1 MEDNYTLAKWLAGE
15 LSESEL
21 KAFEESSEFAIY
33 QKIAHYSSQLEAP
46 AFDENK
52 LYDKIVSTKKEPVRV
67 IAFHQTMWFK
77 IAAIFVL
84 FAGLSVFYKSSIAI
98 SEYAENGEHTN
109 FSLPDNS
116 QVILNAGS
124 EINYNKWNWKK
135 QRHLELTGEAYF
147 RVAKGKTFEVQTN
160 LGTVTVL
167 GTQFNVKARGNR
179 FDVTCYEGRVKVN
192 YQQQQVF
199 ITKGNSVSFE
209 NGVLLRIP
217 NTSAT
222 KPEWTVGELTFVDAN
237 LDSILDEMQRQY
249 DCTIQHQN
257 ITSTQLFT
265 GTLPGDDLE
274 KGLQILSS
282 MYHVKYKRA
291 SNHEITLELL
301 NVEE

>member
-15 LSESEL
+15 LSEAEL
-21 KAFEESSEFAIY
+21 QAFERTSEFPIY
-33 QKIAHYSSQLEAP
+33 QKIANYSSQLEAP
-46 AFDENK
+46 AFDESK
-52 LYDKIVSTKKEPVRV
+52 LYDKIVSTKKESVKV

-98 SEYAENGEHTN
+98 SEYAENGEQTN
-109 FSLPDNS
+109 FLLPDNS
-116 QVILNAGS
+116 QVVLNAGS
-124 EINYNKWNWKK
+124 EIDYNKWNWNKN
-135 QRHLELTGEAYF
+135 RHLELAGEAYF
-147 RVAKGKTFEVQTN
+147 RVAKGKKFEVQTD

-192 YQQQQVF
+192 YQQQQVI
-199 ITKGNSVSFE
+199 ITRGNRVSFE
-209 NGVLLRIP
+209 NGVLLKIP
-217 NTSAT
+217 NTNAT
-222 KPEWTVGELTFVDAN
+222 KPEWTAGELTFVDAN
-237 LDSILDEMQRQY
+237 LASILDEMQRQY

-257 ITSTQLFT
+257 IVSTQLFT
-265 GTLPGDDLE
+265 GTLPADDLE

-282 MYHVKYKRA
+282 MYHVKYTRS
-291 SNHEITLELL
+291 SNNEITLELL

>member
-21 KAFEESSEFAIY
+21 QAFEGSSEFDIY
-33 QKIAHYSSQLEAP
+33 QKIANYSSQLEAP

-52 LYDKIVSTKKEPVRV
+52 LYDKIVSTKKESAKV

-84 FAGLSVFYKSSIAI
+84 FAGLSVFYKSSVAI
-98 SEYAENGEHTN
+98 SEYAENGEQTS

-116 QVILNAGS
+116 QVVLNAGS
-124 EINYNKWNWKK
+124 EIDYNKWNWDNSRQLK
-135 QRHLELTGEAYF
+135 LDGEAYF
-147 RVAKGKTFEVQTN
+147 RVAKGKKFEVQTD

-167 GTQFNVKARGNR
+167 GTQFNVKARGTR

-192 YQQQQVF
+192 YQQQQVV
-199 ITKGNSVSFE
+199 ITKGNRVSFE
-209 NGVLLRIP
+209 NGILLNIP
-217 NTSAT
+217 NTNAT
-222 KPEWTVGELTFVDAN
+222 KPEWTSGELTFVDAN
-237 LDSILDEMQRQY
+237 LASILDEMERQY
-249 DCTIQHQN
+249 DCTIQDQG
-257 ITSTQLFT
+257 IVSPQLFT
-265 GTLPGDDLE
+265 GTLPADDLE

-282 MYHVKYKRA
+282 MYHVKYKRS
-291 SNHEITLELL
+291 SNNEITLELL